1 MNVAKINGFINMK
14 KDIGAI
20 NFKSEKNNSKY
31 EKALQKRAYIESK
44 TKTLEDL
51 CLVSFLGVI
60 TTGFLNSSVIEN
72 KNPKT
77 NKFCIGFAIATLAL
91 FITKFIKQIQLS
103 KQFEKENKDEISS
116 FE

>member
-20 NFKSEKNNSKY
+20 NFKSEKNDSKY
-31 EKALQKRAYIESK
+31 EKALKKRAYIESR

-77 NKFCIGFAIATLAL
+77 NKFYIGFAIATLAL

-103 KQFEKENKDEISS
+103 KQFEKENKND
-116 FE
+116 

>member
-20 NFKSEKNNSKY
+20 NFKSEKNDSKY

-72 KNPKT
+72 KSPKT

-103 KQFEKENKDEISS
+103 KQFEKENKND
-116 FE
+116 